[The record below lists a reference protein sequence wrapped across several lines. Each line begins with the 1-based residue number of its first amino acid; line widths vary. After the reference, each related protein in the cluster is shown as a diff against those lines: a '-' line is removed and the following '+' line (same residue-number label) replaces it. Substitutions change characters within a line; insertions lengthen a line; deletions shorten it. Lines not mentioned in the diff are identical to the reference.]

1 MTSDSPDR
9 SRLLGRLIDRRSF
22 LHHLGVGGALSLS
35 AAAIPLVQACGSPSG
50 STGGRTGK
58 GKRGG
63 VITEAALA
71 DMHTF
76 NSVLLSDVYSIAASS
91 MIYDP
96 LYMTDPKGTIVPCL
110 AAAMPQV
117 SNGGRTYTVKMRKDA
132 KWTDGT
138 PVTADDVKMTY
149 DFVVAPEYA
158 AVNSP
163 SRTTFSQY
171 MQSVTIVDK
180 YTLAFTSKTVYAPFM
195 AQFMG
200 LGIMPKSVYG
210 ALAADAINTAP
221 ANTKPTITNGAFK
234 DAVWTQ
240 GEQTTFKANTDY
252 YRGAPLI
259 DEYVLKPVANSTNV
273 INLLLSGEAD
283 IGQLDNSQYGAAKA
297 NSKLNVSIV
306 KKSEFVYAVLQ
317 LDPTKSRLFL
327 DKRVRQA
334 LYWAM
339 DREAIVHSIYFGYAE
354 VANGP
359 IAPAMAD
366 WFDADI
372 KPEYSHNQAKAEQL
386 LDEAGFKKGPDGI
399 RANGDLKLSWEVLV
413 PDTDEVEIQL
423 ATAIQNYW
431 KKIGVDIQIKPA
443 DLDLVIVPALDN
455 NYNFTMIIL
464 GESVGPDPDTS
475 VFWQTRSAT
484 TGHGNSG
491 DYSNSQVDKLLEEG
505 VTTLS
510 QGKRKEIYNQIT
522 GDLLTDP
529 PALFLV
535 YPEATLCV
543 SKRVLGYSTS
553 QAVSRQYY
561 INKLETTDGK

>member
-1 MTSDSPDR
+1 MSSDSRDR
-9 SRLLGRLIDRRSF
+9 GRVLGHRIDRRSF
-22 LHHLGVGGALSLS
+22 LQHLGVGGALSLS
-35 AAAIPLVQACGSPSG
+35 AAAIPLVEACGSPSA
-50 STGGRTGK
+50 SSGGGTGK
-58 GKRGG
+58 GKKGG
-63 VITEAALA
+63 TIVEAALA

-76 NSVLLSDVYSIAASS
+76 NTVLLSDVYSIAASS

-96 LYMTDPKGTIVPCL
+96 LYMTDPKGAIVPCL
-110 AAAMPQV
+110 AASMPAIT
-117 SNGGRTYTVKMRKDA
+117 NGGKTYTVKLRQDA

-138 PVTADDVKMTY
+138 PVTSADVKLTY
-149 DFVVAPEYA
+149 DFVVAPEYQ

-171 MQSVTIVDK
+171 MQSVDVVDK
-180 YTLAFTSKTVYAPFM
+180 YTIAFTSTTVYAPFM

-210 ALAADAINTAP
+210 SLAPADVNTAT
-221 ANTKPTITNGAFK
+221 ANTKPTVTNGAFK

-240 GEQTTFKANTDY
+240 GEQTTFKPNPDY

-259 DEYVLKPVANSTNV
+259 DEYVIKPVANSTNV

-283 IGQLDNSQYGAAKA
+283 IGQIDNSQYSAAKGS
-297 NSKLNVSIV
+297 SKLNVAIV
-306 KKSEFVYAVLQ
+306 KKAEFVYAVLQ
-317 LDPTKSRLFL
+317 LDPTRSKLFE
-327 DKRVRQA
+327 DERVRQA

-339 DREAIVHSIYFGYAE
+339 DREAYVKSIYFGYAE

-359 IAPAMAD
+359 ISPSMAD
-366 WFDADI
+366 WYDPDVTPAYTYD
-372 KPEYSHNQAKAEQL
+372 PAKAEKL
-386 LDEAGFKKGPDGI
+386 LDEAGFKMGSDGI
-399 RANGDLKLSWEVLV
+399 RANGDLQLSWDVLV

-423 ATAIQNYW
+423 TPAIQNDW
-431 KKIGVDIQIKPA
+431 KKIGVNIQIKPA

-455 NYNFTMIIL
+455 NYDFSMIIL

-475 VFWQTRSAT
+475 VFWETRSAT

-491 DYSNSQVDKLLEEG
+491 DYSNPQVDQLLKEG

-510 QGKRKEIYNQIT
+510 NGKRKEIYDQISS
-522 GDLLTDP
+522 LLATDP

-535 YPEATLCV
+535 YPEATLVV
-543 SKRVLGYSTS
+543 SKRVLNYSTS